1 MEWWG
6 GGVVGGG
13 VVAPRR
19 GWRTQPRV
27 STPVSTLGTHHPKYR
42 ALNGRQIERPN
53 NAEVEFKESNCNT
66 SQLHRRI
73 LRNLD
78 ANFTGISLPFRA
90 NRFFEGSQG

>member
-1 MEWWG
+1 M
-6 GGVVGGG
+6 
-13 VVAPRR
+13 
-19 GWRTQPRV
+19 
-27 STPVSTLGTHHPKYR
+27 
-42 ALNGRQIERPN
+42 NGRQIERPN